1 MKKVTYL
8 KALND
13 AFHEE
18 MRRDDKIIVFGEDVA
33 VDGGVFCVTK
43 GLYEEFGPD
52 RVMDTPVSES
62 AIVGGGLG
70 AALAGQRPV
79 VEVMYTDFLL
89 CAFNEVF
96 HNVAKWRYLNGGQF
110 EVPLVIRCAEGHSLG
125 AGAEHSN
132 CFASLLMHAPGL
144 KIALPSNA
152 YDAKGL
158 LKTAI
163 RENNPV
169 IFLEH
174 KQLYQ
179 QKGEVPDEE
188 YTVPFGQA
196 KICREG
202 SDVTIVALSFMVG
215 RAMEAAEQLHSMN
228 IEAEVIDP
236 RTVAPLDM
244 DTICESVKKTKR
256 LVVLE
261 EGNLTCGV
269 GAEIASRVQAEVFDY
284 LDAPIARIAA
294 LDVPLPY
301 NLTLEAYA
309 IPQTHQVVEAV
320 QAML

>member
-1 MKKVTYL
+1 MKKITYL

-110 EVPLVIRCAEGHSLG
+110 EVPLVIRCAEGHSFG
-125 AGAEHSN
+125 AGGEHSN

-163 RENNPV
+163 R
-169 IFLEH
+169 
-174 KQLYQ
+174 K
-179 QKGEVPDEE
+179 
-188 YTVPFGQA
+188 
-196 KICREG
+196 
-202 SDVTIVALSFMVG
+202 
-215 RAMEAAEQLHSMN
+215 RARSPTRNIRSPSVRRRSAA
-228 IEAEVIDP
+228 
-236 RTVAPLDM
+236 RAPM
-244 DTICESVKKTKR
+244 
-256 LVVLE
+256 
-261 EGNLTCGV
+261 
-269 GAEIASRVQAEVFDY
+269 
-284 LDAPIARIAA
+284 
-294 LDVPLPY
+294 
-301 NLTLEAYA
+301 
-309 IPQTHQVVEAV
+309 
-320 QAML
+320 